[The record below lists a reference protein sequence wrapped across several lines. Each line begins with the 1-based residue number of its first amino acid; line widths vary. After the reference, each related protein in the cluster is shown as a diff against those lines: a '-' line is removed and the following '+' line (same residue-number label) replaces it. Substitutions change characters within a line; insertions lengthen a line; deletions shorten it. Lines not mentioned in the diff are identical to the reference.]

1 MENQKD
7 NNSLYSKMDY
17 FLVAG
22 GFILFF
28 IFLYFIRETLSPV
41 LLAASIFFVLIPV
54 VRFRAVKT
62 LLLLITFLFV
72 IWLAAGMMS
81 VFQYFVLGIVLAY
94 LLNPLIDKLE
104 KRMKRP
110 IAAMIVLLAIFA
122 ILGTIVFLLLPRV
135 VDSISQLY
143 TPSTLKSIR
152 NTLTNTIY
160 PYVNQFGLD
169 RADIRSFWETKLI
182 PGIENMIGGVFSG
195 LTNIGGI
202 FIDLFKQILYIFIL
216 PFFIYYI
223 LVDWNKINLFV
234 KGLFAPERQDKYDN
248 YTKKIGNILNSYIR
262 GLIVVAA
269 LNAVDVTILL
279 YIFGHDYPVLTGVIS
294 GLFTFIPQFG
304 IIISIAVNLIVALM
318 GGNVSFIIPVTIIVL
333 MGHNILEAAVINPK
347 LVGKKINVHPA
358 LLIVSIF
365 VFSYLFG
372 FVGLFI
378 AAPLTAILVSFGKEW
393 REENR
398 IIN

>member
-1 MENQKD
+1 
-7 NNSLYSKMDY
+7 
-17 FLVAG
+17 
-22 GFILFF
+22 
-28 IFLYFIRETLSPV
+28 
-41 LLAASIFFVLIPV
+41 
-54 VRFRAVKT
+54 
-62 LLLLITFLFV
+62 
-72 IWLAAGMMS
+72 MS

-182 PGIENMIGGVFSG
+182 PGIENMIGSVFSG

-279 YIFGHDYPVLTGVIS
+279 YVFGHDYPVLAGIIS

-358 LLIVSIF
+358 LLIISIF